1 MSLEGKLVWIT
12 GAGSGI
18 GQSAAVEL
26 AQAGATVVASGR
38 RASALAETE
47 GLVRRVGGKSGGKV
61 EAVAVDVADREAVR
75 EAGEGILRRHGRV
88 DILVNSAGL
97 NVPNRFFRN
106 VTAKDWD
113 HVVGVNVNGAMY
125 CMLAVLPSM
134 RERRDGLVIN
144 ISSWFGRYP
153 SYMGGPAYNASKQA
167 LATITNQLNLEEGH
181 RGIRGCVIF
190 PGEVATPILK
200 TRPTPVSAE
209 DQARML
215 KAEDLGRLIRFVAE
229 SPAHVCMNEIVIS
242 PTWNR
247 LIIGGADITLAPT
260 PD

>member
-1 MSLEGKLVWIT
+1 MSLSGKIAWIT

-26 AQAGATVVASGR
+26 ARSGASVVVSGR
-38 RASALAETE
+38 RADALAETVA
-47 GLVRRVGGKSGGKV
+47 LVRQAGGSAD
-61 EAVAVDVADREAVR
+61 AVALDVADRDAVAR
-75 EAGEGILRRHGRV
+75 AGEDVARRHGRV

-97 NVPNRFFRN
+97 NVPNRFYRN
-106 VTAKDWD
+106 VTARDWD
-113 HVVGVNVNGAMY
+113 YVMGINLHGAMY

-144 ISSWFGRYP
+144 VSSWFGRYP
-153 SYMGGPAYNASKQA
+153 SYMGGPAYNASKRA
-167 LATITNQLNLEEGH
+167 LATITEQINLEEGH

-200 TRPTPVSAE
+200 SRPKPVSAE

-215 KAEDLGRLIRFVAE
+215 QAQDLGRLIRFVAE
-229 SPAHVCMNEIVIS
+229 TPAHVCLNEIVIS

-247 LIIGGADITLAPT
+247 LILGGSDISLAPR

>member
-1 MSLEGKLVWIT
+1 MSLEGKVAWIT

-18 GQSAAVEL
+18 GQSAALEL
-26 AQAGATVVASGR
+26 ARSGAAVIVSGR
-38 RASALAETE
+38 RASALAETGE
-47 GLVRRVGGKSGGKV
+47 LVRKSGGRAD
-61 EAVAVDVADREAVR
+61 AVPLDVSDREAVGR
-75 EAGEGILRRHGRV
+75 AGADIVRRHGRV

-113 HVVGVNVNGAMY
+113 HVMGINLNGALY

-134 RERRDGLVIN
+134 RDRRDGLVIN
-144 ISSWFGRYP
+144 VSSWFGRYP
-153 SYMGGPAYNASKQA
+153 SYMGGPAYNASKRA
-167 LATITNQLNLEEGH
+167 LATITEQINLEEGH
-181 RGIRGCVIF
+181 RGIRGCAIF

-200 TRPTPVSAE
+200 SRPKPVSAE

-215 KAEDLGRLIRFVAE
+215 QAEDLGRLIRFVAE
-229 SPAHVCMNEIVIS
+229 TPARVCLNEIVIS

-247 LIIGGADITLAPT
+247 LVLGGADISLAPK

>member
-1 MSLEGKLVWIT
+1 MSLAGRVAWIT

-26 AQAGATVVASGR
+26 ARSGAAVVVSGR
-38 RASALAETE
+38 RADALAETVA
-47 GLVRRVGGKSGGKV
+47 LVQKTGGKAD
-61 EAVAVDVADREAVR
+61 AVALDVSDGDAVARAGAD
-75 EAGEGILRRHGRV
+75 ILARHGRV

-97 NVPNRFFRN
+97 NVPNRFYKN
-106 VTAKDWD
+106 VTPKDWD
-113 HVVGVNVNGAMY
+113 YVMGINLHGAMY

-144 ISSWFGRYP
+144 VSSWFGRYP
-153 SYMGGPAYNASKQA
+153 SYMGGPAYNASKRA
-167 LATITNQLNLEEGH
+167 LATVTEQINLEEGH

-200 TRPTPVSAE
+200 SRPKPVSAE

-215 KAEDLGRLIRFVAE
+215 QAGDLGRLIRFVAE
-229 SPAHVCMNEIVIS
+229 TPAHVCLNEIVIS

-247 LIIGGADITLAPT
+247 LVLGGADISLAPK

>member
-1 MSLEGKLVWIT
+1 MSLAGKVAWIT

-26 AQAGATVVASGR
+26 ARSGATVIVSGR
-38 RASALAETE
+38 RAQALAET
-47 GLVRRVGGKSGGKV
+47 GRLVESAGGRAD
-61 EAVAVDVADREAVR
+61 AVALDVSDRDAVGR
-75 EAGEGILRRHGRV
+75 AGEEIVERHGHV

-113 HVVGVNVNGAMY
+113 HVMGINLHGAMY

-144 ISSWFGRYP
+144 VSSWFGRYP
-153 SYMGGPAYNASKQA
+153 SYMGGPAYNASKRA
-167 LATITNQLNLEEGH
+167 LATITEQINLEEGH
-181 RGIRGCVIF
+181 RGVRGCVIF

-200 TRPTPVSAE
+200 SRPKPVSAE

-215 KAEDLGRLIRFVAE
+215 HAQDLGRLVRFVAE
-229 SPAHVCMNEIVIS
+229 TPAHVCLNEIVIS

-247 LIIGGADITLAPT
+247 LVLGGGDIALAPP

>member
-1 MSLEGKLVWIT
+1 MSALQGKIAWVT

-18 GQSAAVEL
+18 GQAAALEL
-26 AQAGATVVASGR
+26 GRAGATVVVSGR

-47 GLVRRVGGKSGGKV
+47 ALVLAAGGKLF
-61 EAVAVDVADREAVR
+61 AVALDVSDREAVAQ
-75 EAGEGILRRHGRV
+75 AGEAILAHHGRV

-97 NVPNRFFRN
+97 NVPNRFYRAL
-106 VTAKDWD
+106 TAKDWD
-113 HVVGVNVNGAMY
+113 HVVGINLNGALY
-125 CMLAVLPSM
+125 CMLAVLPGM
-134 RERRDGLVIN
+134 RERKDGLVIN
-144 ISSWFGRYP
+144 VSSWFGRYP
-153 SYMGGPAYNASKQA
+153 SYMGGAAYNASKNG
-167 LATITNQLNLEEGH
+167 LASITNQLNLEEGI

-200 TRPTPVSAE
+200 SRPRPVSAE

-229 SPAHVCMNEIVIS
+229 SPPHLCLNEIVIS

-247 LIIGGADITLAPT
+247 LTVGASDISLGP
-260 PD
+260 PLD

>member
-1 MSLEGKLVWIT
+1 MSLAGKIAWIT

-26 AQAGATVVASGR
+26 ARAGATVVVSGR
-38 RASALAETE
+38 RASALSETGE
-47 GLVRRVGGKSGGKV
+47 LVRNAGAKAD
-61 EAVAVDVADREAVR
+61 AVPLDVADREAVAR
-75 EAGEGILRRHGRV
+75 AGEDIVGRHGRV
-88 DILVNSAGL
+88 DLLVNSAGL

-113 HVVGVNVNGAMY
+113 HVMGINLHGAMY

-144 ISSWFGRYP
+144 VSSWFGRYP
-153 SYMGGPAYNASKQA
+153 SYMGGPAYNASKRA
-167 LATITNQLNLEEGH
+167 LATITEQINLEEGH

-200 TRPTPVSAE
+200 SRPKPVSAE

-215 KAEDLGRLIRFVAE
+215 QAEDLGRLIRFVAE
-229 SPAHVCMNEIVIS
+229 TPAHVCLNEIVIS

-247 LIIGGADITLAPT
+247 LLPRRGGHF
-260 PD
+260 

>member
-1 MSLEGKLVWIT
+1 MSLAGRIAWIT

-26 AQAGATVVASGR
+26 ARAGAAVVVSGR
-38 RASALAETE
+38 RADALAETVA
-47 GLVRRVGGKSGGKV
+47 LVQKAGGKAD
-61 EAVAVDVADREAVR
+61 AVALDVSDGDAVARAGAD
-75 EAGEGILRRHGRV
+75 ILRRHGRV

-106 VTAKDWD
+106 VTPKDWD
-113 HVVGVNVNGAMY
+113 HVMGINLHGAMY
-125 CMLAVLPSM
+125 CMLAVLPAM

-144 ISSWFGRYP
+144 VSSWFGRYP
-153 SYMGGPAYNASKQA
+153 SYMGGPAYNASTRA
-167 LATITNQLNLEEGH
+167 LATVTEQINLEEGH

-200 TRPTPVSAE
+200 SRPKPVSAE

-215 KAEDLGRLIRFVAE
+215 QSADLGRLIRFVAE
-229 SPAHVCMNEIVIS
+229 TPAHVCLNEIVIS

-247 LIIGGADITLAPT
+247 LILGGADISLAPKA
-260 PD
+260 D

>member
-1 MSLEGKLVWIT
+1 MSLEGKVAWIT

-18 GQSAAVEL
+18 GQSAAIEL
-26 AQAGATVVASGR
+26 ARSGAAVIVSGR
-38 RASALAETE
+38 RASALAETGE
-47 GLVRRVGGKSGGKV
+47 LVRKSGG
-61 EAVAVDVADREAVR
+61 EADAVALDVSDRDAVERAGADIV
-75 EAGEGILRRHGRV
+75 RRHGRV

-97 NVPNRFFRN
+97 NVPNRFFRD

-113 HVVGVNVNGAMY
+113 HVMGINLNGALY

-144 ISSWFGRYP
+144 VSSWFGRYP
-153 SYMGGPAYNASKQA
+153 SYLGGPAYNASKRA
-167 LATITNQLNLEEGH
+167 LATITEQINLEEGH
-181 RGIRGCVIF
+181 RGSRGCAVF

-200 TRPTPVSAE
+200 SRPKPVSAE

-215 KAEDLGRLIRFVAE
+215 QAEDLGRLIRFVAE
-229 SPAHVCMNEIVIS
+229 TPARVCLNEIVIS

-247 LIIGGADITLAPT
+247 LVLGGADISLAPR

>member
-1 MSLEGKLVWIT
+1 MSLRGKIAWVT

-26 AQAGATVVASGR
+26 ASAGAVVIVSGR

-47 GLVRRVGGKSGGKV
+47 DLVRRAGGSV
-61 EAVAVDVADREAVR
+61 DPVAIDVSDREAVAA
-75 EAGEGILRRHGRV
+75 AGEKILGRHGHV

-97 NVPNRFFRN
+97 NVPNRFFKD

-113 HVVGVNVNGAMY
+113 HVVGINLNGAMY

-134 RERRDGLVIN
+134 RERRDGVVIN

-153 SYMGGPAYNASKQA
+153 SYMGGPSYNASKRA
-167 LATITNQLNLEEGH
+167 LGTITEQINLEEGH
-181 RGIRGCVIF
+181 RGIRGCVIY

-200 TRPTPVSAE
+200 SRPKPVSAE
-209 DQARML
+209 EQARML
-215 KAEDLGRLIRFVAE
+215 KAGDLGRLVRFVAE
-229 SPAHVCMNEIVIS
+229 SPRHVCLNEIVIS

-247 LIIGGADITLAPT
+247 LVMGGADISLSPQ

>member
-1 MSLEGKLVWIT
+1 MSLAGKVAWIT

-26 AQAGATVVASGR
+26 AGSGATVIVSGR
-38 RASALAETE
+38 RAQALAETE
-47 GLVRRVGGKSGGKV
+47 QLVKGAGGRAD
-61 EAVAVDVADREAVR
+61 AVALDVSDRDAVGR
-75 EAGEGILRRHGRV
+75 AGEEIVERHGHV

-113 HVVGVNVNGAMY
+113 HVMGINLHGAMY

-144 ISSWFGRYP
+144 VSSWFGRYP
-153 SYMGGPAYNASKQA
+153 SYMGGPAYNASKRA
-167 LATITNQLNLEEGH
+167 LATITEQINLEEGH
-181 RGIRGCVIF
+181 RGVRGCVIF

-200 TRPTPVSAE
+200 SRPKPVSAE

-215 KAEDLGRLIRFVAE
+215 HAQDLGRLVRFVAE
-229 SPAHVCMNEIVIS
+229 TPAHVCLNEIVIS

-247 LIIGGADITLAPT
+247 LVLGGGDIALAPP